1 MARDPVRPTRR
12 DLFSGVPKGDPA
24 HISSAVVL
32 ARPEQTDA
40 VIGRLSR
47 EPGIE
52 VHGRNG
58 PRIVVVMEAPTAG
71 RLGEMLNRMTL
82 MEGVISAAM
91 VYEQRDLPEG
101 AAS

>member
-1 MARDPVRPTRR
+1 MARDPAPPTRR
-12 DLFSGVPKGDPA
+12 DLLLAGTAPDPI

-32 ARPEQTDA
+32 AKPADADA
-40 VIGRLSR
+40 VVGRLSR
-47 EPGIE
+47 VPGIE

-71 RLGEMLNRMTL
+71 KLGEMLNRMTL

-91 VYEQRDLPEG
+91 VYEQRDQPDG
-101 AAS
+101 AVS

>member
-1 MARDPVRPTRR
+1 MARDTARLTRR
-12 DLFSGVPKGDPA
+12 DLLSAATGAETA

-40 VIGRLSR
+40 VVGRLSR
-47 EPGIE
+47 EPGVE

-71 RLGEMLNRMTL
+71 RLGEMLNWITL

-91 VYEQRDLPEG
+91 VYEQRDVPAG

>member
-1 MARDPVRPTRR
+1 MASDPTRLTRR
-12 DLFSGVPKGDPA
+12 DLFSAGTGADPV

-32 ARPEQTDA
+32 ARPEATDA

-47 EPGIE
+47 EPGVE
-52 VHGRNG
+52 VRFRNG
-58 PRIVVVMEAPTAG
+58 PRIVVILEAPTAG
-71 RLGEMLNRMTL
+71 RLGEMLNRVTL

-91 VYEQRDLPEG
+91 VYEQRHVPEG

>member
-1 MARDPVRPTRR
+1 MARVPVRPTRR
-12 DLFSGVPKGDPA
+12 DLLSGGPTGDPA

-32 ARPEQTDA
+32 AKPEEADA
-40 VIGRLSR
+40 VIDRLSR
-47 EPGIE
+47 VPGVE

-58 PRIVVVMEAPTAG
+58 ARIVIVMEAPTAG

-91 VYEQRDLPEG
+91 VYEQRDQPEE

>member
-1 MARDPVRPTRR
+1 MARDPARFTRR
-12 DLFSGVPKGDPA
+12 DLFSVATGEDAV

-40 VIGRLSR
+40 VIGRLSH
-47 EPGIE
+47 EPGVE

-71 RLGEMLNRMTL
+71 RLGEMLNQLTL

-91 VYEQRDLPEG
+91 VYEQRDVPEG
-101 AAS
+101 VAS

>member
-1 MARDPVRPTRR
+1 MARDPARLTRR
-12 DLFSGVPKGDPA
+12 DLLSAATGADPV

-47 EPGIE
+47 EIGIE

-58 PRIVVVMEAPTAG
+58 PRIVVVMEAATAG
-71 RLGEMLNRMTL
+71 RLGEMLTWITL

-91 VYEQRDLPEG
+91 VYEQRDVPEG

>member
-1 MARDPVRPTRR
+1 MARDPARFTRR
-12 DLFSGVPKGDPA
+12 DLLSAATCAEPL

-32 ARPEQTDA
+32 ARPEETDA

-47 EPGIE
+47 EPGVE

-58 PRIVVVMEAPTAG
+58 PRIVVVMEARTAG

-91 VYEQRDLPEG
+91 VYEHLDLPEG